1 MCRSLG
7 SVPHHVHD
15 EQCTALLVGTMVGLK
30 PGFCERSGSAC
41 EVPHTV
47 TPTIVTGK
55 TELGFRRWD
64 GIGQDMVCTT
74 RFVLWVLM
82 TSTQAGACRRRLHS
96 RM

>member
-1 MCRSLG
+1 MRLRAACCVACPAARAG
-7 SVPHHVHD
+7 PGG
-15 EQCTALLVGTMVGLK
+15 LV
-30 PGFCERSGSAC
+30 
-41 EVPHTV
+41 VPHTV